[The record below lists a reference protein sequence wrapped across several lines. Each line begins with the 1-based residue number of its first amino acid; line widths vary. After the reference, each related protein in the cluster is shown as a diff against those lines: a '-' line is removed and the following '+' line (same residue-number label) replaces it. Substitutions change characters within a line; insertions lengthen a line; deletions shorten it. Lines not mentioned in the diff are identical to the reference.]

1 MFARKAKASDLMGSL
16 QRFTDMSRDSV
27 SRVKHLKILL
37 DSLST
42 HEKRQLIEEH
52 SFETFHLVDEL
63 LLSADIVANPQGA
76 VEGES
81 GLWTLEQI
89 LCYAPELVGNGWQ
102 RHAIEALLKKALYP
116 RNLLAIRKI
125 AIRLFLIFYQ
135 SLSVFG
141 KATEDLDRVFQCL
154 LPYFP
159 LKDGQNTEAVL
170 QQYCHSA
177 GTVHWSDRSMGSPT
191 TPGTSVSNA
200 KERAQMLQVYLD
212 KFLEYCTRET
222 SRIEWSDE
230 KKRFQCASF
239 IIDRVI
245 NLYIAECFSD
255 IETNGVDIFGG
266 WEGADD
272 TVEALDTADPIVIA
286 RYWLIRWV
294 NNLSAVRQQ
303 PSSQWHPGVLLYHD
317 ALFASHKATNTAL
330 SLMREAMTLPLPC
343 SNVIQKVVA
352 TLSAWLLQYEIPPF
366 VASDEV
372 PVETSSLLL
381 INMLLSFFQS
391 PYLLQPGDRLQSA
404 ITTSYSILRACRDL
418 ASHRLNLPRPLSV
431 RVWSELMYRLCQSA
445 ARVCSH
451 SDKYSQEM
459 SAAFAM
465 TVLSNMVMIK
475 AVRNIDVDDKL
486 WDEVNNVF
494 LHGIWIQMAQ
504 QWSRISHSVTRALIL
519 HLAHVDIFT
528 QEDLEKA
535 NQGSA
540 AAKKNEVAA
549 ENETGEENS
558 VDTESTGDN
567 SSFMEGDDITSSVP
581 TWNGNPTIWLQV
593 WRRFMC
599 VLGPH
604 CVSSANALIAVE
616 TLSNTIHNLLSANL
630 DPLAHWIA
638 SRLVHTPVNLL
649 PHCIAS
655 LGTILNCS
663 RKPSSIL
670 QAHILHAFI
679 RLIKAGDPQVLPH
692 ITSMSPRYL
701 AVLSQHLLQV
711 IPGMIT
717 QHPPNTHTLKVLA
730 LLSTSNA
737 PAEQLLMKQL
747 APSDTSLTH
756 ALLCVNALCMLII
769 QRGDSDLLAKMF
781 SVLQT
786 HRCGP
791 NLLPVLCSCLESLF
805 KVSKNPAALQVI
817 LRTIP
822 TLRDDR
828 LRTEVQWAIASL
840 ALANSLKSD
849 LPQITKTF
857 LTDKQKLLEGAVLT
871 MEGQFPLPGF
881 NVAKWNSV
889 ESTPSKP
896 NDTQVFVQRNS
907 AIIGVNKDQQLE
919 ITSRTV
925 VGRHCW
931 ILEPHKSERKECRN
945 VNAWLQKEAQ
955 RGRRAGRE
963 SVGILGAMDDPFDSL
978 PRPNNATTNSCSPD
992 WMNILESSRRQPQ
1005 PLKPVPPSNGKP
1017 TISGLH
1023 EWRSFS
1029 ASLGFVPNVAD
1040 VPTNFSRDLKHLDQ
1054 TCAREVH
1061 KVAVIYVADGQED
1074 KQSILSNTSASP
1086 CFDRFVSELGWQV
1099 CIGKGHEGY
1108 PGGLPYDT
1116 TAPYYA
1122 SPDTELIFH
1131 VSTHLSGDVTQKWK
1145 HIGNDEVH
1153 VVWSEHSKPYRRET
1167 IATKFCDVLIVLER
1181 ADDKTYRVRVETVSA
1196 LEFGPLYDGALVG
1209 GEELAELVRL
1219 TVINASR
1226 AYRLAHKDHIRPLRH
1241 REHVFAH
1248 DTMRHMKK
1256 VRLSDAINALYIP
1269 TMTA

>member
-1 MFARKAKASDLMGSL
+1 
-16 QRFTDMSRDSV
+16 
-27 SRVKHLKILL
+27 
-37 DSLST
+37 
-42 HEKRQLIEEH
+42 
-52 SFETFHLVDEL
+52 
-63 LLSADIVANPQGA
+63 
-76 VEGES
+76 
-81 GLWTLEQI
+81 
-89 LCYAPELVGNGWQ
+89 
-102 RHAIEALLKKALYP
+102 
-116 RNLLAIRKI
+116 
-125 AIRLFLIFYQ
+125 
-135 SLSVFG
+135 
-141 KATEDLDRVFQCL
+141 
-154 LPYFP
+154 
-159 LKDGQNTEAVL
+159 
-170 QQYCHSA
+170 
-177 GTVHWSDRSMGSPT
+177 
-191 TPGTSVSNA
+191 
-200 KERAQMLQVYLD
+200 
-212 KFLEYCTRET
+212 
-222 SRIEWSDE
+222 
-230 KKRFQCASF
+230 
-239 IIDRVI
+239 
-245 NLYIAECFSD
+245 
-255 IETNGVDIFGG
+255 
-266 WEGADD
+266 
-272 TVEALDTADPIVIA
+272 
-286 RYWLIRWV
+286 
-294 NNLSAVRQQ
+294 
-303 PSSQWHPGVLLYHD
+303 
-317 ALFASHKATNTAL
+317 
-330 SLMREAMTLPLPC
+330 
-343 SNVIQKVVA
+343 
-352 TLSAWLLQYEIPPF
+352 
-366 VASDEV
+366 
-372 PVETSSLLL
+372 
-381 INMLLSFFQS
+381 
-391 PYLLQPGDRLQSA
+391 
-404 ITTSYSILRACRDL
+404 
-418 ASHRLNLPRPLSV
+418 
-431 RVWSELMYRLCQSA
+431 MYRLCQSA

-540 AAKKNEVAA
+540 AAKKNEVAT

-692 ITSMSPRYL
+692 ITSMSPRHL

-737 PAEQLLMKQL
+737 PAEQLLMKQAIKHEL
-747 APSDTSLTH
+747 IALTENVIRHHIGRGPLISLPTGSDRFKT
-756 ALLCVNALCMLII
+756 NAINKK
-769 QRGDSDLLAKMF
+769 RVSNPMF

-857 LTDKQKLLEGAVLT
+857 LADKQKLLEGAVLT

-1017 TISGLH
+1017 AISG
-1023 EWRSFS
+1023 
-1029 ASLGFVPNVAD
+1029 
-1040 VPTNFSRDLKHLDQ
+1040 
-1054 TCAREVH
+1054 
-1061 KVAVIYVADGQED
+1061 Y
-1074 KQSILSNTSASP
+1074 
-1086 CFDRFVSELGWQV
+1086 
-1099 CIGKGHEGY
+1099 
-1108 PGGLPYDT
+1108 
-1116 TAPYYA
+1116 
-1122 SPDTELIFH
+1122 
-1131 VSTHLSGDVTQKWK
+1131 
-1145 HIGNDEVH
+1145 
-1153 VVWSEHSKPYRRET
+1153 
-1167 IATKFCDVLIVLER
+1167 
-1181 ADDKTYRVRVETVSA
+1181 
-1196 LEFGPLYDGALVG
+1196 
-1209 GEELAELVRL
+1209 
-1219 TVINASR
+1219 
-1226 AYRLAHKDHIRPLRH
+1226 
-1241 REHVFAH
+1241 
-1248 DTMRHMKK
+1248 
-1256 VRLSDAINALYIP
+1256 
-1269 TMTA
+1269 

>member
-16 QRFTDMSRDSV
+16 QRFTDMTRDSV

-42 HEKRQLIEEH
+42 QEKRQLIEEH

-81 GLWTLEQI
+81 GLWTLEQV
-89 LCYAPELVGNGWQ
+89 LCFAPELVGSGWQ
-102 RHAIEALLKKALYP
+102 RHAIEAILKKALYP

-135 SLSVFG
+135 SLSIYG
-141 KATEDLDRVFQCL
+141 KVTEDLDRVFQCL

-159 LKDGQNTEAVL
+159 LSNGQNTELLL
-170 QQYCHSA
+170 QEYCHSA
-177 GTVHWSDRSMGSPT
+177 GTTHWSDRSVSSPT
-191 TPGTSVSNA
+191 MPGNPVSNA

-212 KFLEYCTRET
+212 KFLEYCTRE
-222 SRIEWSDE
+222 SVRIEWSDE

-245 NLYIAECFSD
+245 NLYIAECFPD
-255 IETNGVDIFGG
+255 IEANGVDIFGG

-272 TVEALDTADPIVIA
+272 TIEALDTADPIVIA

-294 NNLSAVRQQ
+294 NNLAAVRQQ
-303 PSSQWHPGVLLYHD
+303 PAAQWHPGMLLYHD
-317 ALFASHKATNTAL
+317 ALFASHRATNTAL
-330 SLMREAMTLPLPC
+330 TLMREAMTLPLPC
-343 SNVIQKVVA
+343 SNVIQKVVS

-366 VASDEV
+366 VASNEV
-372 PVETSSLLL
+372 PVESSSLLL

-404 ITTSYSILRACRDL
+404 ITTSYAVLRTCRDL
-418 ASHRLNLPRPLSV
+418 VAYRHNLARPLTV

-451 SDKYSQEM
+451 SEKYAQEM
-459 SAAFAM
+459 SSAFAM
-465 TVLSNMVMIK
+465 TVLTNIVLIK
-475 AVRNIDVDDKL
+475 AVRQIEIEDKL
-486 WDEVNNVF
+486 WDEVHIVF
-494 LHGIWIQMAQ
+494 QRGIWIQMAH
-504 QWSRISHSVTRALIL
+504 QWARLSQSVTRALIL

-528 QEDLEKA
+528 QEDLDKA
-535 NQGSA
+535 NEKSIS
-540 AAKKNEVAA
+540 KKKSDVV
-549 ENETGEENS
+549 ENENADENS
-558 VDTESTGDN
+558 ADNEANDDN
-567 SSFMEGDDITSSVP
+567 STFIDADDITNAVQ
-581 TWNGNPTIWLQV
+581 TWSGNPTQWLQV

-599 VLGPH
+599 LLGPH
-604 CVSSANALIAVE
+604 SVSSANAAIAVE
-616 TLSNTIHNLLSANL
+616 TLSNTINSLLGANL

-638 SRLVHTPVNLL
+638 ARLVQTPVNLL
-649 PHCIAS
+649 PNCIAS
-655 LGTILNCS
+655 LGSVLNSS
-663 RKPSSIL
+663 RQPSPML
-670 QAHILHAFI
+670 QAHILHAFM
-679 RLIKAGDPQVLPH
+679 RLIKAGDSQVLPH
-692 ITSMSPRYL
+692 LALMSPRHL
-701 AVLSQHLLQV
+701 MVLSQNLLQA
-711 IPGMIT
+711 IPAMIS
-717 QHPPNTHTLKVLA
+717 QNPPSSHCLKVLA
-730 LLSTSNA
+730 LLSSSS
-737 PAEQLLMKQL
+737 PSAEQMLLSQL
-747 APSDTSLTH
+747 SQPEISLTH
-756 ALLCVNALCMLII
+756 ALLCVNALSMLVI
-769 QRGDSDLLAKMF
+769 QRGDSELMSRMLALL
-781 SVLQT
+781 QN

-791 NLLPVLCSCLESLF
+791 SLMPLLCSCLESLY
-805 KVSKNPAALQVI
+805 KVAKNPNTLQIV

-822 TLRDDR
+822 TLRDER
-828 LRTEVQWAIASL
+828 LRTEVLWTIASL
-840 ALANSLKSD
+840 ALSHSLKSE
-849 LPQITKTF
+849 LPQITRAF
-857 LTDKQKLLEGAVLT
+857 LVDQQKLLEGALLT

-881 NVAKWNSV
+881 NVSKWNSV
-889 ESTPSKP
+889 EPTSTKT
-896 NDTQVFVQRNS
+896 NETQVFVQRDS
-907 AIIGVNKDQQLE
+907 AIIGVAKDSQLE
-919 ITSRTV
+919 VTTRTV

-931 ILEPHKSERKECRN
+931 VLEPHKAERKEWRN

-955 RGRRAGRE
+955 RGRRAGGE
-963 SVGILGAMDDPFDSL
+963 SVGILGAMDDPFDAL
-978 PRPNNATTNSCSPD
+978 PRQSNVVPSKAPPE
-992 WMNILESSRRQPQ
+992 WMAILEDSRRQPQ
-1005 PLKPVPPSNGKP
+1005 PLKPLPPFAPKAAPSR
-1017 TISGLH
+1017 LH

-1029 ASLGFVPNVAD
+1029 ASLGFVPSVSE
-1040 VPTNFSRDLKHLDQ
+1040 VPLNFSRDLKHLDQ

-1074 KQSILSNTSASP
+1074 KQSILSNTTASP
-1086 CFDRFVSELGWQV
+1086 CFERFVSELGWQV
-1099 CIGKGHEGY
+1099 RIGRGHEGY

-1116 TAPYYA
+1116 EAPYYA
-1122 SPDTELIFH
+1122 APDTELIFH
-1131 VSTHLSGDVTQKWK
+1131 VSTHLTGDATQKWK

-1181 ADDKTYRVRVETVSA
+1181 ADTKMYRVRVETVSA

-1209 GEELAELVRL
+1209 SEELAELVRL

-1226 AYRLAHKDHIRPLRH
+1226 AYRLAHKNHVRPLRH